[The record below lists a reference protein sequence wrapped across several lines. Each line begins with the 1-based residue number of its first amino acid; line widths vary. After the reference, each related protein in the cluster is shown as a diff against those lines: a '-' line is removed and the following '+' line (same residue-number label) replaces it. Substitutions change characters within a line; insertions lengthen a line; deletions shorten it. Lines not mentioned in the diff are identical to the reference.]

1 MKMSITPEEFV
12 QMQTTTRCLIECIF
26 AKEDSFKKEMINGN
40 WGWTRED
47 YQLKLVHF
55 SGWRVRVTV
64 EFLEDYSST
73 DIYLDLEDV
82 YNWYENEFKKETT
95 L

>member
-1 MKMSITPEEFV
+1 MKMSITPEEFL
-12 QMQTTTRCLIECIF
+12 QMQTTTRCLIECIS
-26 AKEDSFKKEMINGN
+26 AKEDSFKEELINGN

-47 YQLKLVHF
+47 YQLNLVHF
-55 SGWRVRVTV
+55 SGWGVRVTV

-73 DIYLDLEDV
+73 DIYLNLDDV
-82 YNWYENEFKKETT
+82 YNWYENEFKKETN